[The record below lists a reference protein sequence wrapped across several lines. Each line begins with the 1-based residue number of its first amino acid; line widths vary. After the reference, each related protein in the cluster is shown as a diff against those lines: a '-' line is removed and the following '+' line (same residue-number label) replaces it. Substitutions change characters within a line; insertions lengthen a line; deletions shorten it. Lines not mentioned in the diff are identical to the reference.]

1 MTVASIA
8 RVAHAPLV
16 PRTRRGTELFLLLFA
31 FVLVA
36 LAYVNASFA
45 LKGRIELDG
54 LPAIGGVAVLFLA
67 AHLLIRKVA
76 KHADPLLLPIA
87 ALLNGLG
94 LVLIY
99 RLHAVK
105 AEDNWPAPGTQL
117 LWTAVAIV
125 AFAATLLVVRDH
137 TVLQRY
143 RYLAMLAG
151 LILLVLP
158 ALPVIGTEIN
168 GAQIWIRVGG
178 LSLQPGEI
186 AKLLL
191 MIFFA
196 SYFVAK
202 RDVLALASRR
212 VLGIDFPR
220 ARDLGPVAI
229 AWLVSL
235 AVLVFER
242 DLGTSLMFFGIFV
255 VMLYVATERTS
266 WVLIGIG
273 LFAAGAYFAYLKFSH
288 VRVRIDT
295 WLDPFGSSD
304 AIREGGY
311 QLRQALF
318 GMAAGGIP
326 GSGLGEGRPDLVPY
340 AYSDF
345 ILSTLGE
352 ELGLAGF
359 MAVVLLFALICE
371 RGMRTALS
379 VRDGFGKLLATGL
392 AFSITWQMF
401 IVAGGVT
408 RLIPLTGLTTPF
420 MSYGGSSLLANW
432 VIIALLLRIS
442 DAARRPQN
450 PPTAKP
456 VPVAP
461 VLTDAQTQVIRP

>member
-1 MTVASIA
+1 MNVVTAAA
-8 RVAHAPLV
+8 RTAHLPLA

-36 LAYVNASFA
+36 GAYINVSFA
-45 LKGRIELDG
+45 LHGDIEVDG
-54 LPAIGGVAVLFLA
+54 LPAIGGVVGLYLG
-67 AHLLIRKVA
+67 AHILIRKVA

-94 LVLIY
+94 LVMIY
-99 RLHAVK
+99 RIHAALPK
-105 AEDNWPAPGTQL
+105 ESPTAGTQL
-117 LWTAVAIV
+117 LWTAVAMV
-125 AFAATLLVVRDH
+125 AFAVTLLVVRDH

-143 RYLAMLAG
+143 RYIAMLVG
-151 LILLVLP
+151 LLLLVLP
-158 ALPVIGTEIN
+158 ALVGTDIN
-168 GAQIWIRVGG
+168 GAQIWVRVGG
-178 LSLQPGEI
+178 LSIQPAEI

-191 MIFFA
+191 MVFFA

-212 VLGIDFPR
+212 VLGVDLPR

-235 AVLVFER
+235 AVLIFEK
-242 DLGTSLMFFGIFV
+242 DLGTSLMFFGIFI

-266 WVLIGIG
+266 WVLIGCA
-273 LFAAGAYFAYLKFSH
+273 LFAAGAFAAYKLFSH
-288 VRVRIDT
+288 VALRVDVWLHPFSTDQRIVDH
-295 WLDPFGSSD
+295 S
-304 AIREGGY
+304 Y
-311 QLRQALF
+311 QLRQAMF
-318 GMAAGGIP
+318 GMASGGVP
-326 GSGLGEGRPDLVPY
+326 GTGLGQGHPDIVPY

-345 ILSTLGE
+345 ILSSIGE

-359 MAVVLLFALICE
+359 MAIIVLFALIAE
-371 RGMRTALS
+371 RGLRTALS
-379 VRDGFGKLLATGL
+379 VRDGFGKLLAMGL
-392 AFSITWQMF
+392 AFSMTWQLF

-442 DAARRPQN
+442 DAARRPMIAA
-450 PPTAKP
+450 AKQP
-456 VPVAP
+456 LPAP
-461 VLTDAQTQVIRP
+461 MLVDAPTQVVRR